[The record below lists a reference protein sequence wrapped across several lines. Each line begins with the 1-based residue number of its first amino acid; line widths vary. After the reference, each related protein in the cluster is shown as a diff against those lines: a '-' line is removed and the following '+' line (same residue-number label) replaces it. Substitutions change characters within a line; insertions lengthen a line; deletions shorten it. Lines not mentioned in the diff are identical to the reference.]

1 VFEGLLTGRKLEPDT
16 PDVAFANH

>member
-1 VFEGLLTGRKLEPDT
+1 LTGRKLEPDT